1 MIKEGENDG
10 LSLRMPLAL
19 FPKDMPMHA
28 EIVAKRGDVAALCQR
43 YGVARLDV
51 FGSAATGTDFDSE
64 RSDIDF
70 LVAFQSDIEPTL
82 DQFFGL
88 EAALSDL
95 FGREVD
101 LVGSGAVRNPY
112 VRASIERTREPVY
125 GV

>member
-1 MIKEGENDG
+1 
-10 LSLRMPLAL
+10 MPLAL